1 MRSTIAAAVAAA
13 ALFGAGSALAQS
25 PSFTDQELSAYAEAL
40 EVILPIAQAA
50 GGAPSAEQQAQMA
63 QAVTDAGLT
72 PERFN
77 AIATAGQSDA
87 VVRARIDLAAAGE
100 PTPGGVS
107 AATSDAEIDQFARA
121 MVAVRAASGGSSAP
135 TPEQQAAMGEAAT
148 STGLTVERFNAIGA
162 AIAAEEHLRAR
173 IALAEAELAG

>member
-1 MRSTIAAAVAAA
+1 M
-13 ALFGAGSALAQS
+13 GS
-25 PSFTDQELSAYAEAL
+25 P
-40 EVILPIAQAA
+40 
-50 GGAPSAEQQAQMA
+50 
-63 QAVTDAGLT
+63 
-72 PERFN
+72 
-77 AIATAGQSDA
+77 
-87 VVRARIDLAAAGE
+87 
-100 PTPGGVS
+100 

>member
-40 EVILPIAQAA
+40 EVIMPIAQAA

-100 PTPGGVS
+100 PTPGGVA
-107 AATSDAEIDQFARA
+107 AATSDAQIDQYARA
-121 MVAVRAASGGSSAP
+121 MV
-135 TPEQQAAMGEAAT
+135 
-148 STGLTVERFNAIGA
+148 TVERFNAIGA